1 MFGKTTKQTPQAIGF
16 LLIPDFSMMAFTA
29 SIEPLRAANRMAGE
43 ALYSWQTFTLD
54 GKNVTASNGVEITP
68 HRQLSDSLDLDVM
81 FVCAG
86 LRPLKH
92 LNKKIAGH
100 LRALSRRGLALGS
113 VCTGSIAL
121 AEAGLLDGY
130 RCTIHWEY
138 MEGFAENHPELDI
151 TATVF
156 EIDRNRYT
164 CSGGTAPLDMMI
176 KTITLDHGEELASKV
191 ADQMLH
197 GFDREQTRRHRP
209 SLESRTNIRHA
220 KLLTAISYME
230 AHTETLIPMH
240 ALAKAV
246 GLSLRQMERLF
257 KQHLNTTPARYYLEL
272 RLRRA
277 SHLIK
282 QTSLSLL
289 QIAVITGFTSPSHF
303 SRVYAQQFGHSPSAD
318 R

>member
-1 MFGKTTKQTPQAIGF
+1 
-16 LLIPDFSMMAFTA
+16 MMAFTA
-29 SIEPLRAANRMAGE
+29 SIEPLRAANRMAGRP
-43 ALYSWQTFTLD
+43 LYSWQTYSLD
-54 GKNVTASNGVEITP
+54 GKNVAASNGVEITP
-68 HRQLSDSLDLDVM
+68 HAELSDTLDVDVI

-100 LRALSRRGLALGS
+100 LRALARRGSAMGS

-130 RCTIHWEY
+130 SCTIHWEY
-138 MEGFAENHPELDI
+138 MEGFAENYPGLDI

-176 KTITLDHGEELASKV
+176 HTITLDHGKELAGKV

-209 SLESRTNIRHA
+209 SIEDRTDIRHA
-220 KLLTAISYME
+220 KLLAAIGYME
-230 AHTETLIPMH
+230 AHTETLITMN

-246 GLSLRQMERLF
+246 GLSLRQLERLF
-257 KQHLNTTPARYYLEL
+257 KQHLNTTPARYYLEM
-272 RLRRA
+272 RLQRA
-277 SHLIK
+277 NHLIK
-282 QTSLSLL
+282 QTNLSLL
-289 QIAVITGFTSPSHF
+289 QIAVTTGFTSPSHF